1 MWIEEAFQ
9 VQNEDDFNK
18 IDMSIRGKLPEPLF
32 HQFTLTLNPWSER
45 SWIKRRFFDIKDPD
59 TFAYTT
65 TYKQNEFLSDADI
78 ALFDKMKEQNPRR
91 YEIEGEG
98 RQFALV
104 KLA

>member
-1 MWIEEAFQ
+1 MECDI
-9 VQNEDDFNK
+9 VQ
-18 IDMSIRGKLPEPLF
+18 SIWQHIAVGF
-32 HQFTLTLNPWSER
+32 HGHGLATYAEYNGSER

-65 TYKQNEFLSDADI
+65 TYRQNEFLSDADI
-78 ALFDKMKEQNPRR
+78 ALFEKMKEQNPRR

-98 RQFALV
+98 RQFALY